1 MKKFNT
7 LIETTMYFSDE
18 QVCRDYLENIRWGGF
33 PVCPHC
39 GHKEVYIYSNGKL
52 YKCKECKEQF
62 TVKVGTIFE
71 DSKIS
76 LSKWFVVIYL
86 LTAHK
91 KGISSLQLH
100 RDIGVTQKTA
110 WFMLQRI
117 RYAIRTKSFNAPLK
131 NFVEADETYVGGKA
145 KNKHACKRLEGTQ
158 GRNTQDKTAVFGLV
172 ERGGNVMAQT
182 VKDVSG
188 NTLKP
193 IIYDNVKDGSVISTD
208 EWRSYAGLDGKYKH
222 LIVDHGAGIYVN
234 GLAHT
239 NTMENFWSLLKRGL
253 IGIYHNVSSKHL
265 DKYIDEFEFRYN
277 SKTNSENGRFDLF
290 LSLINGRLK
299 YKELIA

>member
-1 MKKFNT
+1 MKKFDT
-7 LIETTMYFSDE
+7 LIDATIYFSDE
-18 QVCRDYLENIRWGGF
+18 QVCRDYLENIRWGDT
-33 PVCPHC
+33 PICPHC
-39 GHKEVYIYSNGKL
+39 GNKEVYRYSNGKL
-52 YKCKECKEQF
+52 YKCKECREQF

-76 LSKWFVVIYL
+76 LSKWFVAIYL

-100 RDIGVTQKTA
+100 RDLGVTQKTA

-117 RYAIRTKSFNAPLK
+117 RYAIRTKSFNKPLQ
-131 NFVEADETYVGGKA
+131 NFVECDETYVGGKA
-145 KNKHACKRLEGTQ
+145 KNKHACKRSEGTQ
-158 GRNTQDKTAVFGLV
+158 GRNTSDKTAVFGMV
-172 ERGGNVMAQT
+172 ERGGNVIAQK

-193 IIYDNVKDGSVISTD
+193 IIYDNVKDGSILSTD
-208 EWRSYAGLDGKYKH
+208 EWKSYIGLDGKYKH
-222 LIVDHGAGIYVN
+222 LIVNHGAGIYVQ

-239 NTMENFWSLLKRGL
+239 NTMENFWSLLKRGI
-253 IGIYHNVSSKHL
+253 IGIYHNVSSKHI

-277 SKTNSENGRFDLF
+277 SKTNTENGRFDLF
-290 LSLINGRLK
+290 LQLVNGRLK
-299 YKELIA
+299 YKELIK